1 MYLMVC
7 KAYIQEKDN
16 VNKGS
21 LKKDKIWGEI
31 PNPNDLQLILKIVIA
46 YLGIEDHEMDVKRIC
61 WGYCNLW
68 FIVIRSIP

>member
-46 YLGIEDHEMDVKRIC
+46 YLGFIDHEIDFESIIS
-61 WGYCNLW
+61 YLPINLLW
-68 FIVIRSIP
+68 VM